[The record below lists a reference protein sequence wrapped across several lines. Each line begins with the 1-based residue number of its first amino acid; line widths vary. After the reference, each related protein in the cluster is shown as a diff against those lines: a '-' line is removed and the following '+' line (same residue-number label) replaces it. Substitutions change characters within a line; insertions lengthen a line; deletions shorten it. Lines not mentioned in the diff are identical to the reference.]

1 MLIRVQN
8 ESVEISD
15 ELYEFLEADRR
26 RQAAEKR
33 SDRRHLS
40 KSSFEMVRL
49 SQEYSSRAFEDAVF
63 HRLDLEKMYDVMNHM
78 TADEQKLI
86 RLYYWQK
93 KSMQEIGESL
103 GISKMAVSK
112 RHQKIL
118 NKMRATVIGR

>member
-15 ELYEFLEADRR
+15 ELYEFLEIDRR
-26 RQAAEKR
+26 RQAAEER

-49 SQEYSSRAFEDAVF
+49 SQEYSSRAFEDVVF
-63 HRLDLEKMYDVMNHM
+63 HRLDLEKMYEAMKHL

-93 KSMQEIGESL
+93 KSMQEIGECL

-118 NKMRATVIGR
+118 NKMRATVLGR